1 MSKTSRDKGKRGELE
16 LSKLFTTEGYP
27 AKRGGFMQS
36 RNGASEGAD
45 CLVPSL
51 AWLHV
56 ECKRYKKGFMG
67 SKLRAALIQAE
78 ADRKTG
84 TIGSVWHRE
93 DNDQWFVTLE
103 AKDLLRIVRGEFT

>member
-1 MSKTSRDKGKRGELE
+1 MSRASREKGKRGERE
-16 LSKLFTTEGYP
+16 LSKLFTSEGYP

-36 RNGASEGAD
+36 RDGAGEGAD

-51 AWLHV
+51 PWLHV

-78 ADRKTG
+78 ADRQPN

-93 DNDQWFVTLE
+93 DNDKWFVTLE
-103 AKDLLRIVRGEFT
+103 AEDLLRIIRGEFS